1 MTILKGTIRYGRQ
14 EIGYEAFFAQRK
26 TMEIAVHPDGSVVVK
41 APLETSKEVIEE
53 RLGKRAKWVLK
64 QIDFFRQFDPR
75 TPPRQYLSGETHLYL
90 GRRYRLKVQQGE
102 KEGVKLTRGILYA
115 TLGSVDSPET
125 VKRLLSD
132 WYRARAEDKFK
143 ESLFRCLATFR
154 KLGYSEPKLKIRHM
168 KTRWGSLSPRG
179 TLTLNPALI
188 KAPRECIDYVITHEL
203 CHLKYKHHGPE
214 FYQLLERVMPDW
226 QKRKHRLE
234 LALI

>member
-41 APLETSKEVIEE
+41 APLGTPKEAIEE
-53 RLGKRAKWVLK
+53 RLCKRARWVIK
-64 QIDFFRQFDPR
+64 QLDFFRQFAPK
-75 TPPRQYLSGETHLYL
+75 TPPRQYVSGETHLYL
-90 GRRYRLKVQQGE
+90 GRRYRLKVHQGE
-102 KEGVKLTRGILYA
+102 KESVKLTRGILYV
-115 TLGSVDSPET
+115 TLVSADSPEK

-132 WYRARAEDKFK
+132 WYRARAEEKFK
-143 ESLFRCLATFR
+143 ESVTRCLANLR
-154 KLGYSEPKLKIRHM
+154 KLGYSEPELKIRHM

-179 TLTLNPALI
+179 TLTLNPDLI
-188 KAPRECIDYVITHEL
+188 KAPRDCIEYVITHEL

-226 QKRKHRLE
+226 QKRKHKLE

>member
-14 EIGYEAFFAQRK
+14 EIGYEAFPGQRK
-26 TMEIAVHPDGSVVVK
+26 TMEIAVHPDGNVVVK
-41 APLETSKEVIEE
+41 APLGTSKEAIEE
-53 RLGKRAKWVLK
+53 RLGKRARWLIR
-64 QIDFFRQFDPR
+64 QLDFFRQFDPR

-90 GRRYRLKVQQGE
+90 GRRYRLKVQKGG
-102 KEGVKLTRGILYA
+102 KEGVKLTRGILYV
-115 TLGSVDSPET
+115 TLGSVDSPEK
-125 VKRLLSD
+125 VKKLLSD

-143 ESLFRCLATFR
+143 ESVIRCLANFR
-154 KLGYSEPKLKIRHM
+154 KQGYSEPELKIRHM

-179 TLTLNPALI
+179 TLTLNPDLI
-188 KAPRECIDYVITHEL
+188 KAPRDCIDYVITHEL